1 MLGIIASTF
10 LEANILIERLSPK
23 KESTIQGKLF
33 FEGRFNDNAATIC
46 ICGIGKANAA
56 HATALL
62 IERFRPDRIF
72 NIGVGGA
79 FPSSGLSVGDIVVAD
94 KEIYGDEGLNGEDNF
109 YTMDSLDLP
118 LLSSDKD
125 YFNEFP
131 MFVPDALQDFKDRGA
146 FLTVSA
152 CTGTVERGM
161 ELEQRFNTV
170 CENMEGAAVAQV
182 CIASG
187 IPVCEIRGIS
197 NVIENRRGKAL
208 DKASMKIA
216 AEAVQNVFCR
226 FFADPIS

>member
-1 MLGIIASTF
+1 MLGIIASTLF
-10 LEANILIERLSPK
+10 EAEILIEKLSLREK
-23 KESTIQGKLF
+23 ANIQGKSF
-33 FEGRFNDNAATIC
+33 FRDASTAIG

-109 YTMDSLDLP
+109 YTMDSLSLP
-118 LLSSDKD
+118 LLSADKD

-131 MFVPDALQDFKDRGA
+131 MSIPDALQDFKNRGA

-152 CTGTVERGM
+152 CTGTLKRGI
-161 ELEQRFNTV
+161 ELEQRFKAV

-182 CIASG
+182 CIASR

-197 NVIENRRGKAL
+197 NVIENRPGKTL

-226 FFADPIS
+226 FFADSIS